1 MSTRSLHDPKFLI
14 DGTRVPD
21 VSLTHMGASMEKRRA
36 ARVWVDKRM
45 KIEDVVQT
53 FPETIHVFTRYG
65 VACVGCS
72 GASFDNIEVGAK
84 IHGIDVEQLL
94 ADLNATIASR
104 N

>member
-1 MSTRSLHDPKFLI
+1 ML
-14 DGTRVPD
+14 
-21 VSLTHMGASMEKRRA
+21 RA
-36 ARVWVDKRM
+36 CEGVEGQKGGGRVWVDKKM

-53 FPETIHVFTRYG
+53 FPETIQVFTRYG

>member
-1 MSTRSLHDPKFLI
+1 
-14 DGTRVPD
+14 
-21 VSLTHMGASMEKRRA
+21 MEKKRA
-36 ARVWVDKRM
+36 GRVWVDKRM